1 MEELKKGGAEA
12 IAVKADVSQ
21 PDQVENFIKKA
32 VEEFGTIDILFNN
45 AGVFKPG
52 TVEETEFDAWKA
64 SFAVN
69 VDSIFLACKQAMPYL
84 KKSKGVIINTASAGG
99 IIGFPQ
105 AVAYGATK
113 GAVLSLTKAIAVDYA
128 EAGVR
133 ANAICPGTSETGMTK
148 EALENEDMYNGYL
161 APIPMKR
168 FG

>member
-113 GAVLSLTKAIAVDYA
+113 GAVISLTKAIAVDYA

-133 ANAICPGTSETGMTK
+133 
-148 EALENEDMYNGYL
+148 
-161 APIPMKR
+161 PMPSDREPRKR
-168 FG
+168 A